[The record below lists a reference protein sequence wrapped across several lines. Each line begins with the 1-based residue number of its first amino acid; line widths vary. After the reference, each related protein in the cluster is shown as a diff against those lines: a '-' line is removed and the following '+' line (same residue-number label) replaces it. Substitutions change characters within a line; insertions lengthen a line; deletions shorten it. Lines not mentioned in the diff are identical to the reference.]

1 MSMKKEISLPATVRV
16 TLDSVEVMRVGAW
29 GPGHFQTSV
38 ASLRSLGRAGS
49 EDSCSGPRG
58 DVWIPGGVFGQST
71 FQCPFMPQL
80 GHGPG
85 RGLGFRHEWA
95 QWPSLPHLK
104 QGPGGFLSLLVDG
117 GLEPCR
123 AVAKR
128 WYLA

>member
-85 RGLGFRHEWA
+85 EALALGMSGLSG
-95 QWPSLPHLK
+95 
-104 QGPGGFLSLLVDG
+104 LL
-117 GLEPCR
+117 CHI
-123 AVAKR
+123 
-128 WYLA
+128 

>member
-1 MSMKKEISLPATVRV
+1 
-16 TLDSVEVMRVGAW
+16 MRVGAW
-29 GPGHFQTSV
+29 DPGYLQSSV
-38 ASLRSLGRAGS
+38 VSQRRLGRAGL
-49 EDSCSGPRG
+49 EDSCSGPGG
-58 DVWIPGGVFGQST
+58 DVWIPGGGFGQST
-71 FQCPFMPQL
+71 FQCPFMLQL

-85 RGLGFRHEWA
+85 GGLGLGHERA
-95 QWPSLPHLK
+95 QWPSLLYLK